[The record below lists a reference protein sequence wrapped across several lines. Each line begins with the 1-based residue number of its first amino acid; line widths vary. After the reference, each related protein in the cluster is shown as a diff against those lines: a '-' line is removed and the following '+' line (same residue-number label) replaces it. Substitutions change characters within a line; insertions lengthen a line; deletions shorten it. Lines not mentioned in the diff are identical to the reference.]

1 MLATPTRRVP
11 TGPEWAHEVKWDGM
25 RILADIHDGQVRLTS
40 RTERDVTVA
49 FPELAGLA
57 NEFEDML
64 LDGEAVV
71 LRDGIPSFAALAE
84 RFHVTSPTKA
94 AALAARAPVTL
105 MVFDLLRLYGVDLT
119 GRSWTDRRATL
130 ERLELQNPHW
140 TVPPTF
146 TDGQAL
152 WEATREQGLEGI
164 VSKRRSGRY
173 AAGARTE
180 DWVKL
185 PHRTSQSVVIG
196 GWRPET
202 DQVDRLGAVLVG
214 VPGVGG
220 LRYLG
225 RVGSGIAGKTARA
238 LAADLAPLTSA
249 NDNVV
254 ERNEFYDNAVG
265 VYFMYTE
272 GGVVKNNI
280 ISHATGATG
289 MGIGFKEA
297 SGTIIEN
304 NEIIYCGVGIG
315 SDLSP
320 FQPDSTIEIR
330 GNRFAYNGVGIL
342 FNSETGG
349 NNMID
354 NVFEGNLTQVAY
366 GGHGD
371 NNNSPKNVWSG
382 NYWDDYQGFDRNADG
397 VGDKTHELYAYA
409 DQIWMEL
416 PIARFF
422 RSSPVMELLD
432 FLERLAPFSTPD
444 LILRDEKPRFVKPER
459 TARS

>member
-1 MLATPTRRVP
+1 MSRLPQLARLSLAATLLLVITAGNTEPQGDVPAGMGARANVDRPKPTFMLHERDKRVHGLKP
-11 TGPEWAHEVKWDGM
+11 FQDFVDKAPAGSILKPPPGNYAGPVTINKPLTIDGG
-25 RILADIHDGQVRLTS
+25 GQVTIDSGDRGTVMVLDASDSTIRGIRLTGS
-40 RTERDVTVA
+40 GDSHDTDDSCLDVRGNHNTIENLELDNCLFGLDLKQSNNNTVRGNSIRSKDR
-49 FPELAGLA
+49 ELGVRG
-57 NEFEDML
+57 
-64 LDGEAVV
+64 DG
-71 LRDGIPSFAALAE
+71 
-84 RFHVTSPTKA
+84 
-94 AALAARAPVTL
+94 
-105 MVFDLLRLYGVDLT
+105 LRLWYSNDNLIEKNKIIDSRDMVAWYSHKNVFRDNLG
-119 GRSWTDRRATL
+119 
-130 ERLELQNPHW
+130 
-140 TVPPTF
+140 
-146 TDGQAL
+146 
-152 WEATREQGLEGI
+152 
-164 VSKRRSGRY
+164 RRSRY
-173 AAGARTE
+173 SI
-180 DWVKL
+180 
-185 PHRTSQSVVIG
+185 HFMF
-196 GWRPET
+196 
-202 DQVDRLGAVLVG
+202 
-214 VPGVGG
+214 
-220 LRYLG
+220 
-225 RVGSGIAGKTARA
+225 
-238 LAADLAPLTSA
+238 A

-272 GGVVKNNI
+272 GGVVRNNV

-330 GNRFAYNGVGIL
+330 GNRFAYNGTGIM

-371 NNNSPKNVWSG
+371 NNNSPKNVWIG

-459 TARS
+459 TART